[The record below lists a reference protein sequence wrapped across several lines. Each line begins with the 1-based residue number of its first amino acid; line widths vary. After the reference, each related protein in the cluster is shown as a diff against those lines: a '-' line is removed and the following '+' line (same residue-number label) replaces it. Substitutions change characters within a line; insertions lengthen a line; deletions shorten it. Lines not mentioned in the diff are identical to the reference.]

1 MKKSKNLKKNIRL
14 IHKWFGLILGIQVL
28 FWVAGGVVMSIF
40 PLEMVRGAD
49 RSVEPVV
56 VTLNS
61 NDFQIPL
68 SNVLNKYPNAQ
79 QIQADYWMGQAV
91 FRVFMDNSQLLVD
104 AGTGTQ
110 ISPISLEQAE
120 AIALADY
127 TETTTVKTINNILKA
142 EGEVRGREGELWQV
156 ILDDDRNTRL
166 YVSKSSGEV
175 VARRNDVWRIFDFF
189 WMLHIMDY
197 EDRDDFNN
205 LLLQSFAV
213 SSLLFVISGL
223 WLFLYSFRRREFSW
237 IIGKKKTDPD
247 QNTTNKNL

>member
-14 IHKWFGLILGIQVL
+14 IHKWLGLILGIQVL
-28 FWVAGGVVMSIF
+28 FWVSGGVVMSIF
-40 PLEMVRGAD
+40 PLDMVRGAD
-49 RSVEPVV
+49 RSVEPIIAS
-56 VTLNS
+56 LNS
-61 NDFQIPL
+61 DDFNFPL
-68 SNVLNKYPNAQ
+68 HLVLKDYPNAQ
-79 QIQADYWMGQAV
+79 QVQADYWMERAV
-91 FRVFMDNSQLLVD
+91 FRVFMDKQQQLVD
-104 AGTGTQ
+104 AKTGKQ
-110 ISPISLEQAE
+110 LSPITMAQATE
-120 AIALADY
+120 VAVADY
-127 TETTTVKTINNILKA
+127 TETTSIKVVNNILKA

-156 ILDDDRNTRL
+156 ILDDDRNTRI
-166 YVSKSSGEV
+166 YISKSSGEV

-237 IIGKKKTDPD
+237 ILGKKKTDRD
-247 QNTTNKNL
+247 QNTPKK

>member
-1 MKKSKNLKKNIRL
+1 MKKSNATKKNIRL

-28 FWVAGGVVMSIF
+28 FWVAGGAVMSIF

-49 RSVEPVV
+49 RSVEPIVV
-56 VTLNS
+56 ALNS

-68 SNVLNKYPNAQ
+68 SEVLNKYPNAQ
-79 QIQADYWMGQAV
+79 QIQADYWMERAV
-91 FRVFMDNSQLLVD
+91 FRVIRDDSQLFLD

-110 ISPISLEQAE
+110 LSPISLEQAK
-120 AIALADY
+120 AVALADY
-127 TETTTVKTINNILKA
+127 SETTTIKIVNNILKA

-156 ILDDDRNTRL
+156 ILDDDRNTRI

-237 IIGKKKTDPD
+237 ILGKKKTDRD
-247 QNTTNKNL
+247 QNTPKK